1 MEENKDLMVTENEE
15 LETVDETEET
25 HGNGGATLLVGA
37 LIGAG
42 AYALGRKVF
51 GWWKNRKAKEP
62 EVHKTDPNVVD
73 ITPDDSEEETDE

>member
-15 LETVDETEET
+15 QETVEETEET
-25 HGNGGATLLVGA
+25 RGNSGATLLVGA

-42 AYALGRKVF
+42 AYALGRKVV

-62 EVHKTDPNVVD
+62 EERFIPAEMAAVCVMPCILLRK
-73 ITPDDSEEETDE
+73 

>member
-15 LETVDETEET
+15 QETVEETEET
-25 HGNGGATLLVGA
+25 RGNSGATLLVGA

-42 AYALGRKVF
+42 AYTLGRKVV

-62 EVHKTDPNVVD
+62 EVQKTDPNVID
-73 ITPDDSEEETDE
+73 ITPDASEEETDE

>member
-15 LETVDETEET
+15 QETVEETEET
-25 HGNGGATLLVGA
+25 RGNSGATLLVGA

-42 AYALGRKVF
+42 AYVLGRKVV

-62 EVHKTDPNVVD
+62 EVQKTDPNVID
-73 ITPDDSEEETDE
+73 ITPDASEEETDE